1 MIAAA
6 HIFATV
12 SGLVVKSTKSTDIF
26 ESARLVMSTS
36 VWVVG
41 SSPVRNQSSS
51 YCIGQGDWMSAEEVC
66 YFARLTVRL
75 TDDSTTCSFIDRVAE
90 P

>member
-1 MIAAA
+1 M
-6 HIFATV
+6 
-12 SGLVVKSTKSTDIF
+12 KRTKSTDIF

-41 SSPVRNQSSS
+41 SRPVLNHRSS
-51 YCIGQGDWMSAEEVC
+51 YCIGQGDCISAEEVC
-66 YFARLTVRL
+66 YFAKLTVRL
-75 TDDSTTCSFIDRVAE
+75 TDDSTTCEFIDRVAE